1 MSITEKLAKVY
12 EEHLLQMFQASW
24 CLQDKPTRKHRLA
37 TTMALSI
44 ELDAIRKVSIFSAAF
59 GEQTIEAVIQG
70 DWREVEEL
78 VGFMTFDTESP
89 DLREKYNP
97 LWENFRTL
105 ALTAC
110 AEEKRRVPGQRMEA
124 H

>member
-24 CLQDKPTRKHRLA
+24 CLQDRPTRKHRL
-37 TTMALSI
+37 TTIMALSV
-44 ELDAIRKVSIFSAAF
+44 ELDAIKRVDIFSTAW
-59 GEQTIEAVIQG
+59 GEQVIEAIIQG
-70 DWREVEEL
+70 DWREAEEV
-78 VGFMTFDTESP
+78 VGYLTFPERP
-89 DLREKYNP
+89 EVQEKYEP
-97 LWENFRTL
+97 LWEKFRTL

-110 AEEKRRVPGQRMEA
+110 AEEKRRVPGQKMEA

>member
-1 MSITEKLAKVY
+1 MSITEKLVKAY
-12 EEHLLQMFQASW
+12 EGHLLQMFQASW
-24 CLQDKPTRKHRLA
+24 CLQDKPTRKHRLN
-37 TTMALSI
+37 TVMALSV
-44 ELDAIRKVSIFSAAF
+44 ELDVIKRVDIFSTAF
-59 GEQTIEAVIQG
+59 GEQAIEAVIQG

-78 VGFMTFDTESP
+78 TGYMTFDTESS

-97 LWENFRTL
+97 LWEKFRAL

-110 AEEKRRVPGQRMEA
+110 AEEKRRVPGHRMEA

>member
-24 CLQDKPTRKHRLA
+24 CLQDKPTRKHRLK
-37 TTMALSI
+37 TVLALSV
-44 ELDAIRKVSIFSAAF
+44 ELEAIKKIDIFSTAI
-59 GEQTIEAVIQG
+59 GEQIIEAVIQG
-70 DWREVEEL
+70 DWREVEEVAGYL
-78 VGFMTFDTESP
+78 TFDTERSE
-89 DLREKYNP
+89 LRDRYNS

-105 ALTAC
+105 ALTSC